1 MNYWIWYA
9 SLPIKLND
17 KFKIIEKF
25 KEPRQIYKATSKALR
40 AVKEINE
47 NSYETIL
54 KNKDERLISRM
65 EEYMNKNDIKYITIL
80 DENYPTNLKKI
91 YDPPVLLF
99 YKGNIELLKY
109 KKIAVV
115 GSRTATNYG
124 MNTAFRISKELSKK
138 YVIISGLAR
147 GIDSAAHNG
156 SIYANGKTIAVVG
169 NGLDTIYPKEN
180 TNLFK
185 SILKN
190 GLIISEYVV
199 GSKPMPSNFPERNR
213 IISGLSSGVIVVE
226 AAKKSG
232 SLITADL
239 ALEQGK
245 TVYAVPGNIDSLMS
259 VGTNEL
265 IRNGAVPYTGAQD
278 LEE

>member
-1 MNYWIWYA
+1 
-9 SLPIKLND
+9 
-17 KFKIIEKF
+17 
-25 KEPRQIYKATSKALR
+25 
-40 AVKEINE
+40 
-47 NSYETIL
+47 
-54 KNKDERLISRM
+54 M

-199 GSKPMPSNFPERNR
+199 GTKPMPSNFPERNR

>member
-17 KFKIIEKF
+17 KFKILEKF
-25 KEPRQIYKATSKALR
+25 KEPKQIYKATPKVLR
-40 AVKEINE
+40 MVKEIDE

-54 KNKDERLISRM
+54 KNKDEGLISRM

-80 DENYPTNLKKI
+80 DENYPTSLKNI

-99 YKGNIELLKY
+99 YKGDIELLKY
-109 KKIAVV
+109 KKIAVI
-115 GSRTATNYG
+115 GSRLATNYG
-124 MNTAFRISKELSKK
+124 MNTAFRISKELSEK
-138 YVIISGLAR
+138 YVIISGLAK
-147 GIDSAAHNG
+147 GIDSAAHTG

-169 NGLDTIYPKEN
+169 TGLDMVYPKEN

-199 GSKPMPSNFPERNR
+199 GTKPIPSNFPERNR

-232 SLITADL
+232 ALITADL

-259 VGTNEL
+259 IGTNEL

>member
-1 MNYWIWYA
+1 
-9 SLPIKLND
+9 
-17 KFKIIEKF
+17 
-25 KEPRQIYKATSKALR
+25 
-40 AVKEINE
+40 
-47 NSYETIL
+47 
-54 KNKDERLISRM
+54 
-65 EEYMNKNDIKYITIL
+65 
-80 DENYPTNLKKI
+80 
-91 YDPPVLLF
+91 
-99 YKGNIELLKY
+99 
-109 KKIAVV
+109 
-115 GSRTATNYG
+115 

-138 YVIISGLAR
+138 YVIISGLAK

-169 NGLDTIYPKEN
+169 NGLDTVYPKEN

-199 GSKPMPSNFPERNR
+199 GTKPMPSNFPERNR

-232 SLITADL
+232 ALITADL